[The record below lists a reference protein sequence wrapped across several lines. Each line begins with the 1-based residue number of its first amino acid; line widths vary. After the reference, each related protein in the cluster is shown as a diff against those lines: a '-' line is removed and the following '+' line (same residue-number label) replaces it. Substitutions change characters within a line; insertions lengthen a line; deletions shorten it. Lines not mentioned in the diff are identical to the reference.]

1 LETLLEA
8 PCELPRGRAV
18 RVLSDRPLMTIA
30 NFNHYAEFAETF
42 VPQPSVH
49 LQLNITSESE
59 YSLGCTDV
67 ALCDTKMF

>member
-1 LETLLEA
+1 
-8 PCELPRGRAV
+8 V
-18 RVLSDRPLMTIA
+18 RVPSDWPLMMIA
-30 NFNHYAEFAETF
+30 NFNYYAEFAQTF

-59 YSLGCTDV
+59 SSLGCTDV

>member
-1 LETLLEA
+1 
-8 PCELPRGRAV
+8 
-18 RVLSDRPLMTIA
+18 MMIA
-30 NFNHYAEFAETF
+30 NFNYYAEFAQTF

-59 YSLGCTDV
+59 SSRGCTDV